1 MTTDAQI
8 RLAALELAF
17 AAGDLTQAELRELEA
32 LRDEAGQGWLL
43 DPGAQE
49 RAGEPGPGN
58 RANHLAEGLAR
69 RLVARDEGEQA
80 DLFGQG
86 LLL

>member
-8 RLAALELAF
+8 RLTALERAF
-17 AAGDLTQAELRELEA
+17 AEGEISQGELQELEV

-43 DPGAQE
+43 DPGPQE
-49 RAGEPGPGN
+49 RPDGPI
-58 RANHLAEGLAR
+58 ADPSAEIAR
-69 RLVARDEGEQA
+69 RLARPLAGHDRGEQA